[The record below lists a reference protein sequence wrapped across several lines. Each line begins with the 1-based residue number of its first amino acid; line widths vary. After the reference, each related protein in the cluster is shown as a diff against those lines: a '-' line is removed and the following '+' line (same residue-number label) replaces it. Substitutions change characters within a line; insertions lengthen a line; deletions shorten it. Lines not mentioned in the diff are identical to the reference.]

1 MKKDKGFIESFCDFM
16 AEPEGLTMEDLVDE
30 LEDHSIDVAS
40 LQKRVAEVV
49 MKGSEKRRLVW
60 RNRARQRRTRIE
72 KMLESKQIVMGAN
85 NLKKKIKE
93 ILKGTYG
100 QESLSYAEAY
110 FRKRETLSE
119 KDLES
124 LIEDLEDLNLLDKL
138 SDEGDE

>member
-30 LEDHSIDVAS
+30 LEDHGIDVAS
-40 LQKRVAEVV
+40 LQKRVAKVV
-49 MKGSEKRRLVW
+49 MKGSEKRRLAW
-60 RNRARQRRTRIE
+60 RNRARQRRARIE

>member
-16 AEPEGLTMEDLVDE
+16 AEPEGLTREELVAE
-30 LEDHSIDVAS
+30 LEDHGIDIAS
-40 LQKRVAEVV
+40 LQKRVAEIV
-49 MKGSEKRRLVW
+49 MKGSEERRLAW
-60 RNRARQRRTRIE
+60 RNRARQRQAEIE
-72 KMLESKQIVMGAN
+72 KVLESKRIVIGVD

-93 ILKGTYG
+93 ILEGSYG
-100 QESLSYAEAY
+100 QEALSYAKAY

-138 SDEGDE
+138 SGEEE